1 MPFCLPSCFPRFPSL
16 PPSLSSAALSQMGLN
31 GAQNVAACSS
41 GALGSA
47 EDESNLWPWGS
58 QGKVGREG
66 VPRRGRAL
74 RGEDGENISAEGS
87 VLAALGS
94 ELHAMHGR
102 SRKNICLLA
111 FLACRQGKDR
121 QRPASAAPSR
131 GTRGQHSTTH
141 RSWSASVRFFCCL
154 L

>member
-1 MPFCLPSCFPRFPSL
+1 M
-16 PPSLSSAALSQMGLN
+16 
-31 GAQNVAACSS
+31 AACSS
-41 GALGSA
+41 GTLGSA

-66 VPRRGRAL
+66 VPWRGRAL
-74 RGEDGENISAEGS
+74 RGEDRENISAEGS
-87 VLAALGS
+87 VRAALGS

-102 SRKNICLLA
+102 SRKIY
-111 FLACRQGKDR
+111 FPPGFFFACRQGKDR
-121 QRPASAAPSR
+121 QCPASAAPSR